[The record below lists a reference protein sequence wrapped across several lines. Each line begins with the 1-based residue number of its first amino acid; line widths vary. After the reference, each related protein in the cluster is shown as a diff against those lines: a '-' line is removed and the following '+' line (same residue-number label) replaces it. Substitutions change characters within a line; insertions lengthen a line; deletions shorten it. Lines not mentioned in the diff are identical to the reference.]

1 MPSAEEIRLHQYGPH
16 LARAR
21 AAPAFQ
27 SSDDLR
33 QLVREAQHLA
43 AQEAAGGAENPY
55 ALQADTLAFLKA
67 LADLLTPRLIVEF
80 GSGASTALFAG
91 WASGH
96 GARLISVEHDRRW
109 FEETRRQLSP
119 AQQAVTDLRHAA
131 LRLSRGGL
139 RAFLSYGGLA
149 DLGDAIGRA
158 DLVLIDGPH
167 ISGREPVIHMV
178 LSHCRPG
185 AVVVIDDF
193 AHYAVREM
201 LLGNP
206 GLLGGFA
213 GEALEQNS
221 HGVCVL
227 RCLSQPAASAIPS
240 LDLPSVFRSYW
251 RCWRDFRQY
260 GTGK

>member
-1 MPSAEEIRLHQYGPH
+1 MPSAEEIRFHRDGPH

-21 AAPAFQ
+21 ATP
-27 SSDDLR
+27 
-33 QLVREAQHLA
+33 
-43 AQEAAGGAENPY
+43 GAENPY
-55 ALQADTLAFLKA
+55 ALQADTLALLET

-80 GSGASTALFAG
+80 GSGASTALFAS
-91 WASGH
+91 WASLH
-96 GARLISVEHDRRW
+96 DARLISVEHDRRW
-109 FEETRRQLSP
+109 FEETWRQLSP
-119 AQQAVTDLRHAA
+119 AQQAVTELRHAA

-139 RAFLSYGGLA
+139 RTFLSYGGLA
-149 DLGDAIGRA
+149 ELGDAIGRA

-167 ISGREPVIHMV
+167 MSGREPVIHTV

-206 GLLGGFA
+206 GVVSGFA
-213 GEALEQNS
+213 GEVIAQNS
-221 HGVCVL
+221 HGLCVL
-227 RCLSQPAASAIPS
+227 RCLTPPSASTISS
-240 LDLPSVFRSYW
+240 LDLPSVLRSYW
-251 RCWRDFRQY
+251 RCWRDFREY